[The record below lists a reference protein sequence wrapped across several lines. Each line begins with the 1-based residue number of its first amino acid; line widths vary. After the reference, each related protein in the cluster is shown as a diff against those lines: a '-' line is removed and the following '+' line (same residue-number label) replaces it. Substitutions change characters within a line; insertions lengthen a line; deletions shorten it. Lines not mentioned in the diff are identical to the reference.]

1 MDILM
6 KTRLLTALCLVGAL
20 LLLTLTGCSNTPGE
34 SDAGSS
40 APAQTTPAET
50 KPETTAPPATEPD
63 PNPTQSADPTEPDNP
78 TEPADP
84 TEPTQPTEPTTPP
97 AGGKGAAVAAKA
109 QSLIGKP
116 FKMGA
121 TGPDEFD
128 NSGFIYYC
136 YMQNGVTLPRR
147 TGDMFKAGT
156 AVEKADLQP
165 GDVVFFYMDTEGA
178 AQFAGIY
185 MGNQKFI
192 SCNNEESPVKEQDM
206 SWPYY
211 AERFL
216 GARRYA

>member
-6 KTRLLTALCLVGAL
+6 KTRFLTVLCLVGAL

-63 PNPTQSADPTEPDNP
+63 SDPTQ
-78 TEPADP
+78 PADP
-84 TEPTQPTEPTTPP
+84 TDPTQPAEPTTPP
-97 AGGKGAAVAAKA
+97 AGDKGAAVAAQA
-109 QSLIGKP
+109 QSLIDKP

>member
-6 KTRLLTALCLVGAL
+6 KTRFLTALCLVGAL

-63 PNPTQSADPTEPDNP
+63 PD
-78 TEPADP
+78 
-84 TEPTQPTEPTTPP
+84 PTQPAEPTTPP
-97 AGGKGAAVAAKA
+97 AGDKGAAVAAKA

-147 TGDMFKAGT
+147 TGDIFKAGT